1 MDDSY
6 DIEVVCDYTIFD
18 KHYDMLNTVTIHL
31 DNSFSI
37 ELSKEDLY
45 IKERR
50 GYKLI
55 FMFAQG
61 IDHWVLGYEV
71 FNRMVL
77 KVDYEAMSIG
87 VVMKQKNVHKEK
99 YVVKIYTITSI
110 IICFCIVTLI
120 ICEYKERKYNN
131 S

>member
-1 MDDSY
+1 
-6 DIEVVCDYTIFD
+6 
-18 KHYDMLNTVTIHL
+18 
-31 DNSFSI
+31 
-37 ELSKEDLY
+37 
-45 IKERR
+45 
-50 GYKLI
+50 
-55 FMFAQG
+55 MFAQG